1 MFALK
6 PAYCAVVRFAE
17 RMGMANRQHGTSTR
31 THV

>member
-6 PAYCAVVRFAE
+6 PAYRGVVRFAE
-17 RMGMANRQHGTSTR
+17 RMGMFNRHHGSTAR